1 MTDVRKERS
10 SSSPGSAVTFVTPH
24 SPVAATVTEHAP
36 SSVSEEAQ
44 RSPRSE
50 RLET

>member
-1 MTDVRKERS
+1 MSE
-10 SSSPGSAVTFVTPH
+10 GSEVVVVPAVLAVTFVTPH